1 MGVMQNVTENI
12 NVGKLL
18 DNWDETHELT
28 KDEALAILNCDDV
41 CLDKLI
47 ETAYALRLK
56 YKGKKVS
63 IQLLTN
69 VRSGNCSQNCA
80 YCAQSVSYTH
90 LDVYKRQ
97 CIHSMSLQ
105 ASASGHL
112 MKLCPA

>member
-47 ETAYALRLK
+47 ETAYAYSFLLMSEVVTVHRIVLTVPSRVSPRLR
-56 YKGKKVS
+56 
-63 IQLLTN
+63 
-69 VRSGNCSQNCA
+69 
-80 YCAQSVSYTH
+80 
-90 LDVYKRQ
+90 
-97 CIHSMSLQ
+97 
-105 ASASGHL
+105 
-112 MKLCPA
+112 